1 MGPNDKD
8 EEKPKSQSEMF
19 EKERNDAFFS
29 HLDGEKKEEEDEEE
43 KPAEE
48 PK

>member
-1 MGPNDKD
+1 MGPNENE

-19 EKERNDAFFS
+19 EKERNDAFFG
-29 HLDGEKKEEEDEEE
+29 HLEGEEEKKEEEEE

-48 PK
+48 QK